1 MFRRF
6 FSIALPLV
14 FCACTPRAPVPA
26 NAADGTAGSTP
37 AAEAART
44 AGLSPPAGED
54 STGER
59 RGAANRRQAARI
71 AASLDDRLLA
81 AQVIC
86 GGIDG
91 SGSLGADMRAILE
104 ECPPGGILLFRYN
117 LNAEKDRVRA
127 FLAECTALVAAA
139 AALPPDSA
147 AGENSAVPETGGTA
161 GLRPGTLHIPPLIAV
176 DHEGGAVFRF
186 GPGVARLPAA
196 GAYGELA
203 REQGREKALALVE
216 YDARRSAGE
225 IRDLGITLNLAPLA
239 EPLTNENRAF
249 LEDRSYGED
258 AVFVEAAAA
267 AFIRGMAAGGI
278 SCAVKHFPGTAGI
291 DPHLAPSTL
300 EGDRESLAVL
310 TRPFANLIRAGMV
323 SALMISHSRVPAW
336 DGEQI
341 ASLSPAIIGD
351 WLRGELGFTGM
362 VIADDFSMAAAA
374 GLSPES
380 AAIMSLAAGA
390 DMVIVW
396 PGNIRRTH
404 RALLAALGNGGLS
417 RERLREAAER
427 IIGEKI
433 RLGIIAGE

>member
-1 MFRRF
+1 VT
-6 FSIALPLV
+6 L
-14 FCACTPRAPVPA
+14 
-26 NAADGTAGSTP
+26 
-37 AAEAART
+37 
-44 AGLSPPAGED
+44 PAGED
-54 STGER
+54 PAAER
-59 RGAANRRQAARI
+59 REAANRRQAARI

-117 LNAEKDRVRA
+117 LNAEKDHVRA

-139 AALPPDSA
+139 ASGLSFDPAVA
-147 AGENSAVPETGGTA
+147 ENSAAPETGGAAETV
-161 GLRPGTLHIPPLIAV
+161 HIPPLIAV

-196 GAYGELA
+196 GSYGELA
-203 REQGREKALALVE
+203 REEGRERALALVE
-216 YDARRSAGE
+216 ADARRSALE
-225 IRDLGITLNLAPLA
+225 IRDLGVTLNLAPLA
-239 EPLTNENRAF
+239 EPLTPENRAF
-249 LEDRSYGED
+249 LEDRSYGDD
-258 AVFVEAAAA
+258 AAFVEAAAA

-278 SCAVKHFPGTAGI
+278 GCAVKHFPGTAGL

-300 EGDRESLAVL
+300 AGDRDSLAVL
-310 TRPFANLIRAGMV
+310 TRPFANLIRAGTV

-336 DGEQI
+336 DGENI
-341 ASLSPAIIGD
+341 ASLSAAVIGG

-362 VIADDFSMAAAA
+362 VIADDFSMAAASAA
-374 GLSPES
+374 GLSPE
-380 AAIMSLAAGA
+380 AAALKSLAAGA

-404 RALLAALGNGGLS
+404 RVLLAALRNGSLP

>member
-1 MFRRF
+1 M
-6 FSIALPLV
+6 
-14 FCACTPRAPVPA
+14 PVVKA
-26 NAADGTAGSTP
+26 VSAAD
-37 AAEAART
+37 AAR
-44 AGLSPPAGED
+44 PAGED
-54 STGER
+54 SAGKRYE
-59 RGAANRRQAARI
+59 AANRLKAARI

-91 SGSLGADMRAILE
+91 SGPLGADMRAILE

-117 LNAEKDRVRA
+117 LNAEKDHVRA

-139 AALPPDSA
+139 SGLPHDPAAVENNA
-147 AGENSAVPETGGTA
+147 APETGEA
-161 GLRPGTLHIPPLIAV
+161 AEAVPIPPLIAV

-203 REQGREKALALVE
+203 REQGRETALALVE
-216 YDARRSAGE
+216 EDARRSAQE

-239 EPLTNENRAF
+239 EPLTPGNRAF
-249 LEDRSYGED
+249 LEDRSYGD
-258 AVFVEAAAA
+258 DVVFVEAAAA

-278 SCAVKHFPGTAGI
+278 GCAVKHFPGTAGL

-300 EGDRESLAVL
+300 AGDRESLAVL

-323 SALMISHSRVPAW
+323 SALMVSHSRVPAR
-336 DGEQI
+336 DGENI
-341 ASLSPAIIGD
+341 ASLSAAVIGD
-351 WLRGELGFTGM
+351 WLRGELGFTGL
-362 VIADDFSMAAAA
+362 VIADDFSMAAASAA
-374 GLSPES
+374 GLSPE
-380 AAIMSLAAGA
+380 AAALRSLAAGA

-404 RALLAALGNGGLS
+404 RALLTALGNGSLP

-433 RLGIIAGE
+433 RRGIIAGG